1 VDSSSVSVVLDRSAD
16 SEPPDVPELV
26 EELDD
31 EADAVA
37 DFEAL
42 DEVDAEADASGLADL
57 CAPEADFV
65 FGDARIFREE
75 TTSAVR
81 LCGRGEASATVPPT
95 STPQTAKDPA
105 IQASRRLRPGRRS
118 LW

>member
-1 VDSSSVSVVLDRSAD
+1 MSVVLDRSAD
-16 SEPPDVPELV
+16 SEPPDVPEPV

-42 DEVDAEADASGLADL
+42 AEVDADPDALGLADL
-57 CAPEADFV
+57 RAAEADFV
-65 FGDARIFREE
+65 LGGSRIFRED
-75 TTSAVR
+75 TTSAVW

-95 STPQTAKDPA
+95 STPQTAKDPT